1 MDAILILL
9 SVLIVWRVLCIRYQ
23 KSHIAL
29 LGQHLA
35 PLQLEK
41 HIETLTQGYVRAI
54 QADTEPRQLQILD
67 TFSQTE
73 QAVASQMQSLA
84 TSLQKESPTHTSMGI
99 LAFCLPYPERY
110 LPTLTRDFRQLIQI
124 HAQGV
129 HHVVNNEAGWSPKE
143 RAFHLSAEL
152 YLFQNSCHWFC
163 KSRNVANAR
172 LQVQHKVSYQ
182 KTLESVSERTRQAYQ
197 HWLQANV

>member
-1 MDAILILL
+1 MDLTLALLIAFISWQLL
-9 SVLIVWRVLCIRYQ
+9 RIRQ
-23 KSHIAL
+23 QRAHIQL
-29 LGQHLA
+29 LGQHLS
-35 PLQLEK
+35 QFRLEK
-41 HIETLTQGYVRAI
+41 HMETLTQGYSRAI
-54 QADTEPRQLQILD
+54 NADTESRQLQILD
-67 TFSQTE
+67 SFTQTE
-73 QAVASQMQSLA
+73 QAVASQAQALA
-84 TSLQKESPTHTSMGI
+84 TSMQKESPTRTSMGI
-99 LAFCLPYPERY
+99 LAFCLPYSERY
-110 LPTLTRDFRQLIQI
+110 LPNLTRDFRQLLHI
-124 HAQGV
+124 HAQGIQY
-129 HHVVNNEAGWSPKE
+129 VVNNEAGWGPKE